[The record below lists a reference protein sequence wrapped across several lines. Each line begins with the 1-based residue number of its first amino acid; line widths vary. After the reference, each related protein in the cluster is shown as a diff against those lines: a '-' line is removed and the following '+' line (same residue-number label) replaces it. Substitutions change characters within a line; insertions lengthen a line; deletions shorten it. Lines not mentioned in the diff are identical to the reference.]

1 MNVLRRDLVVREP
14 LLVGVLI
21 LITIVF
27 STITHTYS
35 QAYDRRR
42 NALGQQWFAAGDQA
56 LRQNRPAEAVEGFR
70 TALLYDPQNWDYRL
84 YLAEALTRAGR
95 TKQAINYYQSLWQF
109 NPKSG
114 IVNLHLARLAAQSGE
129 VSEAE
134 RYFNGAIFGDW
145 PEQAADHRRDALFE
159 LIHFYI
165 ERQDSAQAGSHL
177 IILAGNLP
185 EDPVL
190 HTRVAD
196 LFAQAG
202 DYQRA
207 LTQYR
212 VAFELDRRYL
222 PSLYGA
228 GKAAFHLGDYRAA
241 ETYLGRASQEH
252 SAGNDVGNLLLVAQA
267 AAALNPFEP
276 GLQESE
282 KIDRVVRAYT
292 LASSRRDICGKSFSA
307 ANAMPTS
314 LTRLAEQA
322 ARWKPQANARF
333 LAGHADQLES
343 LFEFAVAV
351 EKESQSVCGGWHT
364 PQDSALLALAE
375 SHSTDEK

>member
-1 MNVLRRDLVVREP
+1 MNVLRRDFVVREP
-14 LLVGVLI
+14 LLVGVLV

-27 STITHTYS
+27 CTVTHTYS

-95 TKQAINYYQSLWQF
+95 TKQALNYYQSLWQF

-114 IVNLHLARLAAQSGE
+114 IVNLHLARLTAQSGQF
-129 VSEAE
+129 SEAE
-134 RYFNGAIFGDW
+134 RYFNGALFGDW
-145 PEQAADHRRDALFE
+145 PDDAADHRRDALFE
-159 LIHFYI
+159 LVRFYI
-165 ERQDSAQAGSHL
+165 ERQDSAQAESHL

-185 EDPVL
+185 EDAVL

-196 LFAQAG
+196 LFVQAA

-207 LTQYR
+207 LMHYR
-212 VAFELDRRYL
+212 LAFQLDAKYL

-241 ETYLGRASQEH
+241 ETYLRRASQED
-252 SAGNDVGNLLLVAQA
+252 SAGNDVGNLLLVARA

-276 GLQESE
+276 GLHESE
-282 KIDRVVRAYT
+282 KIDRVVRAYQ
-292 LASSRRDICGKSFSA
+292 LASSRLDTCERSFSA
-307 ANAMPTS
+307 ASPLPTS
-314 LTRLAEQA
+314 LARVVEQA

-333 LAGHADQLES
+333 LASHADQLES
-343 LFEFAVAV
+343 LFEFSAAV
-351 EKESQSVCGGWHT
+351 EKQSQSVCGGSPT
-364 PQDSALLALAE
+364 PQDSALLALAA

>member
-1 MNVLRRDLVVREP
+1 MNVLRRDFVVREP

-56 LRQNRPAEAVEGFR
+56 LRENRPAEAVEGFR

-95 TKQAINYYQSLWQF
+95 TKQALNYYQSLWQF
-109 NPKSG
+109 NPRSG
-114 IVNLHLARLAAQSGE
+114 IVNLHLARLAAQSGQ

-145 PEQAADHRRDALFE
+145 PEHAADRRHDALFE

-165 ERQDSAQAGSHL
+165 ERQDSAQAESHL

-202 DYQRA
+202 DYRRA

-212 VAFELDRRYL
+212 LAYQLDVRYL

-241 ETYLGRASQEH
+241 ETYLSRASQED
-252 SAGNDVGNLLLVAQA
+252 SAGNDVGNLLRVAQA

-276 GLQESE
+276 GLREPE
-282 KIDRVVRAYT
+282 KIDRVVRAYQ
-292 LASSRRDICGKSFSA
+292 LASLRLDVCEKSFSA
-307 ANAMPTS
+307 ANPMPPS
-314 LTRLAEQA
+314 LTRLVEQA

-333 LAGHADQLES
+333 LASHADQLES
-343 LFEFAVAV
+343 LFTFCVVV
-351 EKESQSVCGGWHT
+351 EKQSQSVCGGSPT
-364 PQDSALLALAE
+364 PQDSALLALGE